1 MHSKS
6 DNLELMTYD
15 NAIEVIEEIFESLL
29 SKYQMDLETSIKGSD
44 FIFDDVNVLYYK
56 CH

>member
-6 DNLELMTYD
+6 DNLEVMTYD
-15 NAIEVIEEIFESLL
+15 NANEVIEEIFESLL
-29 SKYQMDLETSIKGSD
+29 SKYQMGLETSIKGSD
-44 FIFDDVNVLYYK
+44 FIFDDVILLYYK